1 MAAVI
6 FSEHSTLDG
15 HLIGEIC
22 LNSERS
28 LNALSQEMIQL
39 INPQLDQWLENPKVV
54 ALLLKGAGD
63 KSFCAGGDVVGAYHL
78 IQAQQFD
85 AIDEYFANE
94 YRLDYRLQTFPKPI
108 LCWGSG
114 YVMGGGLGLMNG
126 CSHRVVTETS
136 RLAMPEIAIGLF
148 PDVGASYF
156 LNKLPT
162 EIGYFLALT
171 GSQVSALDAC
181 WLGLADY
188 ALNTDQQDAVLE
200 SLKAG
205 IWNQGDNHAVLTQVL
220 TGLAKQAEA
229 SFSKAD
235 KPVQNNQVT
244 LQQLRVDDNIPD
256 FVARLQALT
265 TDDPWL
271 LKARKNVQDGSPLS
285 LYVIQEQ
292 LNRTRYADLKEV
304 FLMEMQLAAQCCRLG
319 EFAEG
324 VRALLVDKDKSP
336 QWRFDKVENVDMSVV
351 ASYFQ
356 SPWQQNPLADL

>member
-1 MAAVI
+1 MAVVI
-6 FSEHSTLDG
+6 FREHATLDG

-22 LNSERS
+22 LNAERT

-54 ALLLKGAGD
+54 ALMLKGAGE

-78 IQAQQFD
+78 IQAQNFD

-156 LNKLPT
+156 LNKLPR
-162 EIGYFLALT
+162 EIGTFLALT
-171 GSQVSALDAC
+171 GSQVSAVDSC

-188 ALNTDQQDAVLE
+188 ALNTDQQDSVLE
-200 SLKAG
+200 ALKAG
-205 IWNQGDNHAVLTQVL
+205 IWNQGDNHAVLSQVL
-220 TGLAKQAEA
+220 TGLAKQAESTFVSA
-229 SFSKAD
+229 E
-235 KPVQNNQVT
+235 KPVQNNQAI
-244 LQQLRVDDNIPD
+244 LQQLLVDDNMPN
-256 FVARLQALT
+256 FVSRLQTLKT
-265 TDDPWL
+265 EDPWL
-271 LKARKNVQDGSPLS
+271 LKARKNVVDGSPLS

-292 LNRTRYADLKEV
+292 LKRSHHVTLKEA

-336 QWRFDKVENVDMSVV
+336 KWRYDSVEKVDMSVV

-356 SPWQQNPLADL
+356 SPWEYNPLADL

>member
-6 FSEHSTLDG
+6 FREHLTLDG
-15 HLIGEIC
+15 HIIGEIC
-22 LNSERS
+22 LNAERT

-39 INPQLDQWLENPKVV
+39 INPQLDLWLENPRVV
-54 ALLLKGAGD
+54 ALLLDSAGD
-63 KSFCAGGDVVGAYHL
+63 KAFCAGGDVVGAYHL
-78 IQAQQFD
+78 IKAENFD

-136 RLAMPEIAIGLF
+136 RLAMPEISIGLF

-156 LNKLPT
+156 LNKLPA
-162 EIGYFLALT
+162 EVGKFLALT
-171 GSQVSALDAC
+171 GSQVGAKDAL

-188 ALNTDQQDAVLE
+188 ALSNDQREEVL
-200 SLKAG
+200 SGLLKG
-205 IWNQGDNHAVLTQVL
+205 IWNQGDNHAVITSLLNELSQ
-220 TGLAKQAEA
+220 QAEA
-229 SFSKAD
+229 TFAD
-235 KPVQNNQVT
+235 AETPIQA
-244 LQQLRVDDNIPD
+244 QQSLLKDLLIDDSIPA
-256 FVARLQALT
+256 FVERLFALET
-265 TDDPWL
+265 ADPWIE
-271 LKARKNVQDGSPLS
+271 KARNNVKTGSPLS
-285 LYVIQEQ
+285 LYVIAEQ
-292 LNRTRYADLKEV
+292 LSRSRHADLKTV

-324 VRALLVDKDKSP
+324 VRALLIDKDKSP
-336 QWRFDKVENVDMSVV
+336 KWRFTQVEKVDMSVV

-356 SPWQQNPLADL
+356 SPWEQNPLADL